1 MFAVRARTSPP
12 RQMCHPAEHRSTAA
26 HPFPDALAVSSSPVV
41 AHEDVAVRPGDGKIP
56 AAVHPP
62 PHAAMFGNV
71 VMLANA
77 SRVPS
82 AHPIGDVGSWQI
94 PPLQISLPVHAC
106 PQLPQFARSLPV
118 VTHVPLQSV
127 VPGGHDIA
135 RHVAPMQTCPK
146 AQTVPHAPQF
156 AESVL
161 SATHAA
167 VAPVPHMVVPAGHEH
182 APALQSAPATQA
194 LPHDPQFA
202 RSVASVT
209 SQLSLPAPLQS
220 AVPAAQVD
228 THALLVQVSV
238 ARHAFP
244 QAPQFAASL
253 AKFTHDP
260 VEPVPHGDVPAGHA
274 QLPLAHDCP
283 PGQTFP
289 HEPQLLLSVDVA
301 TSQPSAP
308 SSLQSAVPAAQFEL
322 HEPSAHVRVAPQA

>member
-135 RHVAPMQTCPK
+135 RHVAPMQTCPE

-156 AESVL
+156 AGSVDTSNPL
-161 SATHAA
+161 STTPSQSSSAALQRSAIGMTSPTHSGA
-167 VAPVPHMVVPAGHEH
+167 H
-182 APALQSAPATQA
+182 APTEVHAWIPPRHGPT
-194 LPHDPQFA
+194 P
-202 RSVASVT
+202 R
-209 SQLSLPAPLQS
+209 
-220 AVPAAQVD
+220 VPAA
-228 THALLVQVSV
+228 
-238 ARHAFP
+238 P
-244 QAPQFAASL
+244 
-253 AKFTHDP
+253 
-260 VEPVPHGDVPAGHA
+260 E
-274 QLPLAHDCP
+274 
-283 PGQTFP
+283 
-289 HEPQLLLSVDVA
+289 
-301 TSQPSAP
+301 
-308 SSLQSAVPAAQFEL
+308 
-322 HEPSAHVRVAPQA
+322 